1 RNTITL
7 SVLFLL
13 LWYLVLGARVEQPS
27 REMTANEADQ
37 VTLTCNYTSKTTNVY
52 LFWYKHL
59 SNMSPTFILNKYPF
73 SEGTTE
79 SDFKKRFYAKLDT
92 TSRTVPLMIK
102 NLRVSDSAV
111 YYCALK
117 PTVTEA
123 HSTLIQLCQRNAI
136 NQVKTL

>member
-1 RNTITL
+1 MPP
-7 SVLFLL
+7 
-13 LWYLVLGARVEQPS
+13 G
-27 REMTANEADQ
+27 EMTANEADH
-37 VTLTCNYTSKTTNVY
+37 VTLTCNYTTKTTNVY

-59 SNMSPTFILNKYPF
+59 SNKYPTFILNKYPF

-111 YYCALK
+111 YYCALRPTPYKNSNSFFTFISSHIK
-117 PTVTEA
+117 PTIFNSHNIIILYCRSIFHKLIVFL
-123 HSTLIQLCQRNAI
+123 ST
-136 NQVKTL
+136 V